1 MASGEMSSRA
11 TYLKTSGDITL
22 ITVDMTLGEMT
33 FGRLDR
39 LPSVLIKSL
48 LSAFN
53 KKTQCSCRVMKTI
66 SNDFQKHFLVI
77 FAGISLKLEKLEP
90 TFSSFYPCAFMSSVA
105 TDDRKQFQ
113 YLNIALNNNTG
124 PLFLEFN

>member
-48 LSAFN
+48 LTAFN
-53 KKTQCSCRVMKTI
+53 KKTKCSCRVMKTI
-66 SNDFQKHFLVI
+66 SNDFHKNVLVI
-77 FAGISLKLEKLEP
+77 FAGISLKLEKLAP
-90 TFSSFYPCAFMSSVA
+90 NFF
-105 TDDRKQFQ
+105 K
-113 YLNIALNNNTG
+113 
-124 PLFLEFN
+124 FLSMCIHVICCNRRQETVSIPKYNS

>member
-1 MASGEMSSRA
+1 
-11 TYLKTSGDITL
+11 
-22 ITVDMTLGEMT
+22 
-33 FGRLDR
+33 
-39 LPSVLIKSL
+39 
-48 LSAFN
+48 
-53 KKTQCSCRVMKTI
+53 MKTI
-66 SNDFQKHFLVI
+66 SNDFHKNCLVI
-77 FAGISLKLEKLEP
+77 FKGISLKLEKLEP